1 MVQAL
6 CFINDEKLQT
16 LQRLN
21 LEMKGYE
28 KNLELSQL
36 SVENENSFRSS
47 GSINVDGLDDEDCV
61 PWPSDDTTKAICI
74 RKLFL
79 F

>member
-47 GSINVDGLDDEDCV
+47 GSINADGLDDEDCV

>member
-6 CFINDEKLQT
+6 CFINDGKLQT
-16 LQRLN
+16 FQRLN
-21 LEMKGYE
+21 LEIKGYE
-28 KNLELSQL
+28 KNRELSQ
-36 SVENENSFRSS
+36 SPVKNENSFRSS
-47 GSINVDGLDDEDCV
+47 GSTNTDGLDDEDCV

-74 RKLFL
+74 IKLFL

>member
-6 CFINDEKLQT
+6 CFINDGKLQT

-28 KNLELSQL
+28 NNRELSQ
-36 SVENENSFRSS
+36 SPVENENSFRSS
-47 GSINVDGLDDEDCV
+47 GSINADGLDDGDCV
-61 PWPSDDTTKAICI
+61 PWPSDDITKAICI
-74 RKLFL
+74 RKFFL